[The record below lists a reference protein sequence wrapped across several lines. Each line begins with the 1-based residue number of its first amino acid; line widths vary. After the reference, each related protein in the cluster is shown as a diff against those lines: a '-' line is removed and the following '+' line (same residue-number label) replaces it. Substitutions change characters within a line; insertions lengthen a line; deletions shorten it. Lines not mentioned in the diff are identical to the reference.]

1 MRFHFTEE
9 FCFVP
14 SGDFIFFSL
23 SLNELKKKKKSWTFI
38 MYIRELNA
46 LKLEWI
52 LSLNSLAFTSCLTST
67 TYRIKLLN
75 FPWKHQLAIKHVEG
89 RIPVMLWWVDLSQL
103 PAPTLSCS
111 LIPPSSTGHEEK
123 IGWKSSLVNI
133 ETLSN
138 YHHRQNPNSLI
149 HC

>member
-1 MRFHFTEE
+1 
-9 FCFVP
+9 
-14 SGDFIFFSL
+14 
-23 SLNELKKKKKSWTFI
+23 

-89 RIPVMLWWVDLSQL
+89 RIPGPEL
-103 PAPTLSCS
+103 
-111 LIPPSSTGHEEK
+111 
-123 IGWKSSLVNI
+123 
-133 ETLSN
+133 
-138 YHHRQNPNSLI
+138 LI
-149 HC
+149 HVKLPRSCVITCDAVVGRP